1 MSNRS
6 CRLSRGDRRRN
17 DKLVRLRAV
26 VTRQTAVLA
35 FDLAADKQVCA
46 LADQDSRVL
55 ARRTVKAKAWQLAE
69 AVQWGLVQ
77 AAAAGFSSVVVA
89 CEPTG
94 HRWRVLDQIAEQAG
108 VRLVCVQP
116 LLVHRA
122 RESEDFTR
130 NKSDETDAIIIAR
143 LVTEL
148 RCYLP
153 ERAEP
158 AWARLR
164 HLGAR
169 RAGLVTDTI
178 AARQQVTDLLE
189 GAWPAAL
196 QAAGKPMKSKSW
208 QAAMTVLLDRVGTS
222 GDLSVIR
229 RWGWNRFAAAVRRE
243 LPRHGTTRWY
253 STIVRAVFDAAT
265 DPALAAAGVAD
276 QRAGALERARFA
288 LADLAHARAETA
300 VVETRMVQVLDELG
314 LAQLATSIP
323 GLSAVGGRHPRR
335 DRRPHPVLLR
345 PGPGQARRALPPRQ
359 RLRHLPGQDRHQRPR
374 PPPAPPGGVAS
385 RPRRVAQQPRAC
397 RPVRAPDRPHRQQAH
412 PHPSQGRRRRQ
423 PAAPTPRRPHH
434 RHRLGSRDRRR
445 PPPEREGGRACRMT
459 PPTRRSATGRGKP
472 ASASGSHNPH
482 VTMGS
487 PARLQ
492 QSPDEGCREPTRLH
506 AT

>member
-46 LADQDSRVL
+46 LADQDSRGL

-189 GAWPAAL
+189 CAWPAAL

-323 GLSAVGGRHPRR
+323 GLSAVGAAAILAETGDPTRFSSARALVKHAGLCPRDNASGTYQGKTGISGRG
-335 DRRPHPVLLR
+335 RPQLRLAAWRAVHAALRNNPVLAARYAHLTGR
-345 PGPGQARRALPPRQ
+345 TDNKLTPTQARVAVAGSLLRQLHAVLTTGTAWDPAIAGGLPPSVKE
-359 RLRHLPGQDRHQRPR
+359 
-374 PPPAPPGGVAS
+374 AA
-385 RPRRVAQQPRAC
+385 
-397 RPVRAPDRPHRQQAH
+397 
-412 PHPSQGRRRRQ
+412 
-423 PAAPTPRRPHH
+423 PAA
-434 RHRLGSRDRRR
+434 
-445 PPPEREGGRACRMT
+445 
-459 PPTRRSATGRGKP
+459 
-472 ASASGSHNPH
+472 
-482 VTMGS
+482 
-487 PARLQ
+487 
-492 QSPDEGCREPTRLH
+492 
-506 AT
+506 